1 MRFSRL
7 LKTVA
12 SFLLLQQ
19 CKNGVCSHFCFSNYL
34 TSSLDREGAPGGP
47 AGFTYRQGRG
57 RLPLLHSRG
66 VWGERASVPPGKG
79 RPANGACFAEVI
91 SLESRGG
98 MTGANSV
105 ASFQKRHSRRSF
117 NNRQMRPRRATAQIG
132 KSRRNGEPAMCV
144 VRNRASQGA
153 RSRWIFVFPEIYP
166 RVAPIWVSALPWM
179 VCFTLIFELKNAA
192 ERPGVRWRQRR
203 RQWQWGRRL
212 SRGGS
217 PGSCTEYSNG
227 AQRNSSS

>member
-1 MRFSRL
+1 M
-7 LKTVA
+7 
-12 SFLLLQQ
+12 
-19 CKNGVCSHFCFSNYL
+19 CSHFCFSNYL

-117 NNRQMRPRRATAQIG
+117 DNCGSAHPSRDLSNRKVPQEWRGGHACVAELAAPGGLILLDICLHGDLSTRGPHLGIGPSVDGRAAHG
-132 KSRRNGEPAMCV
+132 A
-144 VRNRASQGA
+144 VRYGAPPNRAKWSEMEK
-153 RSRWIFVFPEIYP
+153 W
-166 RVAPIWVSALPWM
+166 
-179 VCFTLIFELKNAA
+179 
-192 ERPGVRWRQRR
+192 
-203 RQWQWGRRL
+203 
-212 SRGGS
+212 
-217 PGSCTEYSNG
+217 
-227 AQRNSSS
+227 